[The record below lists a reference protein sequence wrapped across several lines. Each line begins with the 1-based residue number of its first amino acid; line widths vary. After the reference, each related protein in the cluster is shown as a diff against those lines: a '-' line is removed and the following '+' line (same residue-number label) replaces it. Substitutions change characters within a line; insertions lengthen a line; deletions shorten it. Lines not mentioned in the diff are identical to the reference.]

1 LLSVATYRVTFTA
14 RERLDLP
21 AYLGSTLRGAFGRA
35 FRALSCPSRVDE
47 PCPIPA
53 ECPYHSIFE
62 SSPPADA
69 DALRTHD
76 EIPRPFV
83 IAPDWKTAGADASR
97 RFFAP
102 DDEVSFGLSLIG
114 RAREFFPHFVVAFRE
129 MNRIGRERRAVELAR
144 IEAIDPHG
152 GEHLAIYDAAD
163 NVVRGAARPLTL
175 DDCARMI
182 PPQGRFAVEFVTQTR
197 LKHEGSWARVPE
209 FEILFRRLLGRLSSL
224 ARFHCGAPLEVD
236 FRGLIDAA
244 RALRLVRDDTRW
256 VRWERYSSRQSQRMQ
271 WDGLVGT
278 AVYDGPA
285 APFWPYL
292 RFGEYVHVG
301 HGTTFGLGKFKI
313 GQHDN

>member
-1 LLSVATYRVTFTA
+1 MLSVAVYRIVFTA

-35 FRALSCPSRVDE
+35 FRALACPARLDA
-47 PCPIPA
+47 PCPFPA

-62 SSPPADA
+62 SAPPPGT

-83 IAPDWKTAGADASR
+83 IAPDWSMGDTAAGSRNFFNPGAE
-97 RFFAP
+97 F
-102 DDEVSFGLSLIG
+102 SFGLSLIG

-144 IEAIDPHG
+144 IDALDPYRGEALP
-152 GEHLAIYDAAD
+152 IYDAAD
-163 NVVRGAARPLTL
+163 NIVRGAAPPLTL
-175 DDCARMI
+175 DECARMT
-182 PPQGRFAVEFVTQTR
+182 PPRGRFAVEFVTQTR
-197 LKHEGSWARVPE
+197 LKHEGSWARAPE
-209 FEILFRRLLGRLSSL
+209 FEILFRRLLGRLSSM

-236 FRGLIDAA
+236 FRGLIDSA
-244 RALRLVRDDTRW
+244 RAVRLVRDGTRW
-256 VRWERYSSRQSQRMQ
+256 VRWERYSSRQSKRMQ
-271 WDGLVGT
+271 WEGLVGT

-292 RFGEYVHVG
+292 RLGEYVHVG
-301 HGTTFGLGKFKI
+301 HGATFGLGKYQTT
-313 GQHDN
+313 GDD